1 MRSRFRHKFNATF
14 GAVHS
19 SRNYRIYLIGQS
31 ISLTGTWMQ
40 TVAQAWLVLKLTG
53 SGTALGFV
61 VALQFL
67 PVLLFGA
74 FGGVIA
80 DRMPKRRLLL
90 ITQVSFG
97 LLALLLGTL
106 TATNAVTLWMVY
118 VVAFCFGCV
127 TALDNPARQTFVL
140 EMVGRDHLPN
150 AVTLNTVNINMA
162 RVIGPALA
170 GVVIA
175 LTGIAP
181 CFFLNAASYIAVIAA
196 LLMMRVSELR
206 PLPAQPRA
214 KGQLRDGFR
223 YVWSSPQ
230 LRTPLIMMAVVG
242 TLAYEF
248 QVILPLVAKY
258 TFGGDAATYG
268 LMTGAMGI
276 GAVIGGLFTA
286 SRQRTG
292 DGPLI
297 KATLVFGA
305 LIITAAIMPSLPT
318 MVLLLVG
325 VGAGSVTFLARA
337 NSTMQL
343 RADPAYQGRVM
354 ALWAVAFIGTTPIG
368 GPIIG
373 WIGQNIGPRWGM
385 VVGGTATLLAGIWG
399 WYALGLRSARASR
412 STTLVAPIEAAELP
426 TG

>member
-1 MRSRFRHKFNATF
+1 MRSRFRHKFNSTF

-31 ISLTGTWMQ
+31 ISLCGTWMQ

-67 PVLLFGA
+67 PVLVIGPW
-74 FGGVIA
+74 GGVLA
-80 DRMPKRRLLL
+80 DRVPKRRLLL
-90 ITQVSFG
+90 VTQVCFG
-97 LLALLLGTL
+97 FLALLLGIL
-106 TATNAVTLWMVY
+106 TATDVVTLWMVY
-118 VVAFCFGCV
+118 AVALCFGCV

-140 EMVGRDHLPN
+140 EMVGREHLPN
-150 AVTLNTVNINMA
+150 AITLNTVNINMA

-170 GVVIA
+170 GLIIAVIGIA
-175 LTGIAP
+175 L
-181 CFFLNAASYIAVIAA
+181 CFFLNAASYIAVIIA
-196 LLMMRVSELR
+196 LLMMNKSELR
-206 PLPAQPRA
+206 PAPAQARA

-268 LMTGAMGI
+268 LMTGAMGV

-305 LIITAAIMPSLPT
+305 LILVAAIMPSLPL

-325 VGAGSVTFLARA
+325 VGAASVTFLARA

-343 RADPAYQGRVM
+343 RTDPVFQGRVM
-354 ALWAVAFIGTTPIG
+354 ALWAVAFLGTTPIG

-385 VVGGTATLLAGIWG
+385 VVGGTATVFAGVWG
-399 WYALGLRSARASR
+399 WYALGLKSARASR
-412 STTLVAPIEAAELP
+412 TTTLVASIDAAELP
-426 TG
+426 VG